1 LWGKKVAILVTFLDF
16 RGMIAFLKKYFTALY
31 IPITW
36 TVLLWVLLCLPG
48 SMLPNETGFKIPNL
62 DKIVHMGLFG
72 GFVFLWSLFLSKR
85 TGSARRLL
93 WGFFIFYVIANFSG
107 VASELIQR
115 CCIPGRDYDLADII
129 ADMTGAGLAY
139 ALSNLF
145 LQPPQ
150 GERDR

>member
-85 TGSARRLL
+85 TGSVRRLL
-93 WGFFIFYVIANFSG
+93 WGFFICYVIANFSG

-145 LQPPQ
+145 LLPPQ